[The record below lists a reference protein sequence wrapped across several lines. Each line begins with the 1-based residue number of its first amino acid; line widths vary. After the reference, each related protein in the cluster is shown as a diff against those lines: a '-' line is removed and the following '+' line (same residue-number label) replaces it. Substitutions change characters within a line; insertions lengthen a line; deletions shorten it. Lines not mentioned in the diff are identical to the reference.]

1 MSYGYI
7 ILSKVVPCSLY
18 SYFSSRVDMWQD
30 KVQENLQLF
39 SWWFSRGI
47 SVEEKSEGKR
57 KLGGL
62 VEPGM
67 DGEVEGLISTA
78 LVAQPL
84 RHVPVG
90 EQRGAAQ
97 HHPGCFA
104 HYKITYCVG
113 TSEQPCS
120 VTWGRHSSLLCRGS
134 FFPWDSHSYS
144 TTEARRLPFSN
155 RMNIS

>member
-1 MSYGYI
+1 
-7 ILSKVVPCSLY
+7 
-18 SYFSSRVDMWQD
+18 
-30 KVQENLQLF
+30 
-39 SWWFSRGI
+39 
-47 SVEEKSEGKR
+47 
-57 KLGGL
+57 
-62 VEPGM
+62 M
-67 DGEVEGLISTA
+67 DGEVEGLTSTA

-120 VTWGRHSSLLCRGS
+120 VTWGRHSSLLCLGQFVS
-134 FFPWDSHSYS
+134 
-144 TTEARRLPFSN
+144 
-155 RMNIS
+155 MG

>member
-1 MSYGYI
+1 M
-7 ILSKVVPCSLY
+7 KQCTATAAKSLQ
-18 SYFSSRVDMWQD
+18 SCPTLCDPRDSSP
-30 KVQENLQLF
+30 LGSPSLG

-120 VTWGRHSSLLCRGS
+120 VTWGCIPGSPGESGLVSRGS
-134 FFPWDSHSYS
+134 QGLRSPLES
-144 TTEARRLPFSN
+144 RRGSLGAP
-155 RMNIS
+155 

>member
-1 MSYGYI
+1 M
-7 ILSKVVPCSLY
+7 
-18 SYFSSRVDMWQD
+18 
-30 KVQENLQLF
+30 QLF

-62 VEPGM
+62 VELGM

-90 EQRGAAQ
+90 AVGWNSLQGLGIYAPWKQCIGKAQR
-97 HHPGCFA
+97 
-104 HYKITYCVG
+104 
-113 TSEQPCS
+113 
-120 VTWGRHSSLLCRGS
+120 
-134 FFPWDSHSYS
+134 
-144 TTEARRLPFSN
+144 
-155 RMNIS
+155 